1 MGVQLPGHKPLLA
14 HEVDGDEFVRASA
27 RETRSASPGLSMDT
41 MTIEWVSTL
50 RSRRTPRYSAPS
62 LNAARR

>member
-14 HEVDGDEFVRASA
+14 YEVDGDEFVRAGT

-50 RSRRTPRYSAPS
+50 RSRRIPATT
-62 LNAARR
+62 RRC